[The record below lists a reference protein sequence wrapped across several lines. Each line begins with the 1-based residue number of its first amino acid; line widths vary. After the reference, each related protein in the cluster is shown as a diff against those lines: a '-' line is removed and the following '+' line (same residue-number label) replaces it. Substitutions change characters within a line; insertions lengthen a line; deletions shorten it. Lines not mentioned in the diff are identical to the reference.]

1 MGGAQKARE
10 KCPNWCG
17 ERKQRQERDTW
28 ASQSSGGE
36 RPWLLRPVFTH
47 TYACAHVCPTGS
59 LPCTEPYRRA
69 GRMLPWVSQEDR
81 PLHCSLQG
89 EFMYQSLLVQ
99 ALQGPT
105 QA

>member
-47 TYACAHVCPTGS
+47 THMHAHTCAPQVAFPAQNLTEGLEGCSHGS
-59 LPCTEPYRRA
+59 LRRTDPCTA
-69 GRMLPWVSQEDR
+69 ASKVSS
-81 PLHCSLQG
+81 CTSL
-89 EFMYQSLLVQ
+89 F
-99 ALQGPT
+99 
-105 QA
+105 